1 MKNNRQH
8 QTALEKPLFT
18 EVLEENNFVHWCLEN
33 GRILIIGFLCV
44 IAMFLVGYRI
54 SYGSMMKSEI
64 NYINAENN
72 YQRYMS
78 EKNEAEAQET
88 LMKLSSIMTNHP
100 ELYAKYDGLIAQKL
114 IIEGNISESLT
125 FANRAI
131 DRTQS
136 ENAPLY
142 SDYSKTAILIA
153 EKKYEE
159 ALKNALDLKQ
169 LLLKNEFVMSIESP
183 EGILYA
189 FNLLRIGMLQQ
200 QLKLESAELA
210 TWNEWKAAKI
220 SNEAFQKLANKF
232 NVGQINLTNYIE
244 AREMTLR

>member
-8 QTALEKPLFT
+8 QTVLEKPLFA
-18 EVLEENNFVHWCLEN
+18 EVLEESNFVHWCLEN
-33 GRILIIGFLCV
+33 GRILILGFLSV
-44 IAMFLVGYRI
+44 IAMFLVGYRV

-72 YQRYMS
+72 YQRFIS
-78 EKNEAEAQET
+78 EKNETQGQEILT
-88 LMKLSSIMTNHP
+88 NLSAIMANHP
-100 ELYAKYDGLIAQKL
+100 ELYAKYDGHIAQKL
-114 IIEGNISESLT
+114 IIEGNISESLPY
-125 FANRAI
+125 ANRAI
-131 DRTQS
+131 DRTEA

-183 EGILYA
+183 EGILFA

-220 SNEAFQKLANKF
+220 SNEAFQKLANNF

-244 AREMTLR
+244 AREQTLR

>member
-1 MKNNRQH
+1 MKNNQQ
-8 QTALEKPLFT
+8 QTVLQQPPFAEI
-18 EVLEENNFVHWCLEN
+18 LEENNFVHWFLEN
-33 GRILIIGFLCV
+33 GKVLILGFLIV

-54 SYGSMMKSEI
+54 TYGSMMKSEV

-72 YQRYMS
+72 YQRFMS
-78 EKNEAEAQET
+78 EKSETKSQEA
-88 LMKLSSIMTNHP
+88 LMNLSAIMSNYP

-114 IIEGNISESLT
+114 IVEGNISESLP

-136 ENAPLY
+136 ENTPLY
-142 SDYSKTAILIA
+142 SEYSKTALLIA

-159 ALKNALDLKQ
+159 ALKNALELKQ
-169 LLLKNEFVMSIESP
+169 QLLKNEFVMSIESP
-183 EGILYA
+183 EGILFA

-200 QLKLESAELA
+200 QMKLESAELA

-220 SNEAFQKLANKF
+220 SNEAFQKLANNF
-232 NVGQINLTNYIE
+232 NVGQINLTNYID
-244 AREMTLR
+244 AREKTLR